1 MKKIAIFI
9 SIVILFFSSLI
20 SLAEEKDYN
29 NIQISEEKI
38 YLNLDYIEIDINIP
52 VIEELQ
58 NIILEEKINSLM
70 KYELTNFAY
79 NQQQEAKDL
88 SKDLKE
94 NLNKTQF
101 NYKASNTFEIF
112 STDNFISILIAYYQ
126 YTGGAHGLYWY
137 KSYIINHLQEEL
149 VELDDI
155 LTKENSKEIILKEIN
170 KQIKA
175 NTDDY
180 FVESVDYFNEENFYL
195 TEKGIVFYYTL
206 YELGPYVMGIPEF
219 LIPWDSMEN

>member
-1 MKKIAIFI
+1 M
-9 SIVILFFSSLI
+9 LFFFFISLI
-20 SLAEEKDYN
+20 SLAEEKNHN
-29 NIQISEEKI
+29 NIRISEEKV
-38 YLNLDYIEIDINIP
+38 YLDFDYIEIDINIP
-52 VIEELQ
+52 VIEELH
-58 NIILEEKINSLM
+58 NILLEEKINSLM
-70 KYELTNFAY
+70 KNELTNFAY
-79 NQQQEAKDL
+79 NQQQEAKEL

-94 NLNKTQF
+94 NLNEMRF
-101 NYKASNTFEIF
+101 RYKASNTFEIF
-112 STDNFISILIAYYQ
+112 RTDNFISILITYYQ

-219 LIPWDSMEN
+219 LIPWNSIKN